1 MGWIHDVLA
10 NRGILAALIRAVLWS
25 IPILLLLIPAIWFE
39 RRLLGWI
46 QDRIGPNRV
55 GPFGLLQPIADI
67 TKLLFKEEIIPNGVD
82 RFTYV
87 LAPVLSL
94 IPPIILGA
102 GIPYGDYGL
111 YQLLTPVSDLNVG
124 VLYLMGIS
132 SLGVYGLV
140 LAGYS
145 GNNKY
150 SLMGGLRASAQ
161 LISYELAMGMALAA
175 IVLAN
180 GSLSFSSIVKAQQQP
195 FWGFGSGCWIQN
207 WNIFTPF
214 GLVAAIVFLICMF
227 AETNRPPFDLPE
239 AENELVAGY
248 HTEYSSAKFVSFL
261 MAEYFAMLIYGTVFA
276 TVFLGGYNM
285 LPIDWDKLAASWP
298 ALAGVTHV
306 FGWLSHNLAPIWLV
320 VKIAVMLFGY
330 IWVRGTL
337 PRLRYDQLMNLG
349 WRSLLPL
356 GVANLVVVAI
366 WVVAVGTYG
375 PLIGMGIAIGIM
387 LVGLVVYL
395 NVVSVGR
402 RKSDFLASRSV
413 TMVSIAPERKPV
425 SADTAEAQPTGA
437 A

>member
-1 MGWIHDVLA
+1 MGWLHDELA
-10 NRGILAALIRAVLWS
+10 ARGVIAALIRAILWAV
-25 IPILLLLIPAIWFE
+25 PILLLLIPAIWFE

-67 TKLLFKEEIIPNGVD
+67 TKLLFKEEVIPNGVD

-111 YQLLTPVSDLNVG
+111 YQLLTPVSDLNIG
-124 VLYLMGIS
+124 VLYVMGVS

-145 GNNKY
+145 GNNKF

-161 LISYELAMGMALAA
+161 LISYELAMGMSLAC
-175 IVLAN
+175 IVLAS
-180 GSLSFSSIVKAQQQP
+180 GSLNFSAIVKNQMTP
-195 FWGFGSGCWIQN
+195 FWGISGAGWLQN
-207 WNIFTPF
+207 WNVFTPF
-214 GLVAAIVFLICMF
+214 GFVAAVVFVICMF

-285 LPIDWDKLAASWP
+285 LPFNWDQLAATVP
-298 ALAGVTHV
+298 ALAGVCHV
-306 FGWLSHNLAPIWLV
+306 LSWLSLNLAPVWLV
-320 VKIAVMLFGY
+320 GKIAVVLFCY

-349 WRSLLPL
+349 WRSLLPVA
-356 GVANLVVVAI
+356 VANLIVVAVWI
-366 WVVAVGTYG
+366 IAVGTYG
-375 PLIGMGIAIGIM
+375 ALPGMGIAIGIM
-387 LVGLVVYL
+387 LVLLVVYL

-402 RKSDFLASRSV
+402 RKSDPLASRSI
-413 TMVSIAPERKPV
+413 TMVNVAPERKPV
-425 SADTAEAQPTGA
+425 VEAAEPQPTGA
-437 A
+437 G

>member
-1 MGWIHDVLA
+1 MGWLHDELA
-10 NRGILAALIRAVLWS
+10 ARGFVAALIRAILWA

-67 TKLLFKEEIIPNGVD
+67 TKLLFKEEIIPSGVD

-94 IPPIILGA
+94 MPPIILGA
-102 GIPYGDYGL
+102 GIPFGGYGL
-111 YQLLTPVSDLNVG
+111 YKLLTPVSDLNIG
-124 VLYLMGIS
+124 VLYLMGVS

-145 GNNKY
+145 GNNKF

-161 LISYELAMGMALAA
+161 LISYELAMGMSLAA
-175 IVLAN
+175 VVLAT
-180 GSLSFSSIVKAQQQP
+180 GSLNFTSIVHSQEQP
-195 FWGFGSGCWIQN
+195 LWGVTRWAAVQN
-207 WNIFTPF
+207 WNILTPF
-214 GLVAAIVFLICMF
+214 GFLAALVFGVCMF

-248 HTEYSSAKFVSFL
+248 HTEYSSGKFVSFL
-261 MAEYFAMLIYGTVFA
+261 MAEYFAMLVYGTVFA

-285 LPIDWDKLAASWP
+285 LPFNWDVIAANAP
-298 ALAGVTHV
+298 ALAGACHV
-306 FGWLSHNLAPIWLV
+306 ISWLSLNLAPLWLV
-320 VKIAVMLFGY
+320 GKIAVTVFAY

-356 GVANLVVVAI
+356 AVANLVVVAL
-366 WVVAVGTYG
+366 WVVAVSTYG
-375 PLIGMGIAIGIM
+375 PLIGMGIAMVIM
-387 LVGLVVYL
+387 LIGLVVYV

-402 RKSDFLASRSV
+402 RKSDPLASRSV
-413 TMVSIAPERKPV
+413 TMVSVSPERRLVTEP
-425 SADTAEAQPTGA
+425 ADPQPTGA
-437 A
+437 G

>member
-1 MGWIHDVLA
+1 MGWIHDELA
-10 NRGILAALIRAVLWS
+10 AKGAIAALIRAVLWAV
-25 IPILLLLIPAIWFE
+25 PILLLLIPAIWFE

-67 TKLLFKEEIIPNGVD
+67 TKLLFKEEIIPSGVD

-87 LAPVLSL
+87 LAPILAL

-102 GIPYGDYGL
+102 GVPYGEYGL
-111 YQLLTPVSDLNVG
+111 YQLLTPVSDLNIG
-124 VLYLMGIS
+124 VLYLMGVS
-132 SLGVYGLV
+132 SIGVYGLV

-145 GNNKY
+145 GNNKF

-161 LISYELAMGMALAA
+161 LISYELAMGMSLAC
-175 IVLAN
+175 IVLAT
-180 GSLSFSSIVKAQQQP
+180 GSLKFTSIVHSQEQP
-195 FWGFGSGCWIQN
+195 LWGVPSWAPVQN
-207 WNIFTPF
+207 WNILTPF
-214 GLVAAIVFLICMF
+214 GFLASLVFVVCMF

-261 MAEYFAMLIYGTVFA
+261 MAEYFAMLVYGTVFA
-276 TVFLGGYNM
+276 TVFLGGYNL
-285 LPIDWDKLAASWP
+285 LPFNWDAVATNAP
-298 ALAGVTHV
+298 ALAGVCHAMS
-306 FGWLSHNLAPIWLV
+306 WLSLNLAPLWLV
-320 VKIAVMLFGY
+320 GKIAATVFVY

-356 GVANLVVVAI
+356 AVANLVVVAI
-366 WVVAVGTYG
+366 WVVAVSTYG
-375 PLIGMGIAIGIM
+375 PLPGMGIAIGIM
-387 LVGLVVYL
+387 LVGLVVYV

-402 RKSDFLASRSV
+402 RKSDPLASRSI
-413 TMVSIAPERKPV
+413 TMVDVAPERLAIVEPV
-425 SADTAEAQPTGA
+425 EPQPTGA
-437 A
+437 G